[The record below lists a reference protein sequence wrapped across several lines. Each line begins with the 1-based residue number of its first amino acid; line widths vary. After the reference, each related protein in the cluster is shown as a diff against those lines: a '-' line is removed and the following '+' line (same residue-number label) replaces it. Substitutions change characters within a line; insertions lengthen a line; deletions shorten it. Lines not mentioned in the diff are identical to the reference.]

1 MKSLKRMSV
10 FAIVLALVT
19 VLLAPC
25 VTAGAKAEQFTLT
38 GINTDRGEGALI
50 VYNSDFG
57 ETTNTNQWGAEA
69 IVDSSNKC
77 VSVSTSGNSRIP
89 EGGFVV
95 SGHDANEGDAKNAT
109 FVKNSIKV
117 GTYVYYNKKA
127 MTLTLSDT
135 PITPSHEYT
144 VSKKIDGTDV
154 YRNVDMLVIYNT
166 SGARTLTNDWG
177 VEAVVTDGVVTS
189 VGGNNNLVPNGTNS
203 FVVSGHGT
211 AYDWINLNV
220 LVGMT
225 AEIKDGNIVFG
236 YTAKAAL
243 LSLQE
248 GFSELKKEYDA
259 ALDQCLLIDRT
270 SAKAAV
276 DLASAALNTAN
287 AKFDAG
293 SDDFWASFEECE
305 RLLAEGALTVIE
317 SQKVEYRGVWLRPVQ
332 TNQKAVDDYVQKL
345 YDSGINLICI
355 ETLYNNCMIMPTPS
369 GSLFEQNPSWK
380 GFDMLQAFI
389 DSCHKRGMEL
399 HIWMPVYYVGHEDT
413 ENCQMSVGY
422 KKPEWLSIT
431 DRGNTMGANN
441 PNKFYMLDPSN
452 PEVKQCLLDT
462 YRWILQKYDIDGFE
476 LDYIRYWERGE
487 EDYGYNRALVDAFEK
502 EYGVTPEYDTKASYW
517 QDWCDFRGKYVTDMV
532 HATRELIDEVR
543 PGTLLS
549 LDVGGYPSIAKR
561 YLYQDYLSWLDE
573 GIVDLLHPMCYGE
586 DYDDVFIDLAEKC
599 DTRTMLCVGLGTFD
613 NAIPTDCIKGQ
624 AILINK
630 VGGNGSCF
638 FEATSYFNRM
648 MPKLL
653 AGLYAD
659 RAVTP
664 TDSDAVK
671 LKLGEI
677 SKRLEMM
684 KQDGKITDK
693 TAQKIS
699 DAANALNKSDVTDDE
714 IGVLV
719 KALADVKES
728 GAKEMLSNDIHTL
741 ARILAVSDMMEWSP
755 EKVQPDTS
763 NDPSNDPAG
772 DDSSIPNDVS
782 DDESGSDEQPDQSGG
797 ASEGE
802 SGSNSNDSIASTA
815 SNDANN
821 SDALNNSSVSNV
833 SGVDEPADGTNTV
846 LIVVIVVLL
855 ALAVIAAVIIII
867 RRKKQ

>member
-1 MKSLKRMSV
+1 MKSLKRLSALAIALTIVMSL
-10 FAIVLALVT
+10 LALCMT
-19 VLLAPC
+19 VS
-25 VTAGAKAEQFTLT
+25 AKTEQFALT
-38 GINTDRGEGALI
+38 GINTARGEGALI

-57 ETTNTNQWGAEA
+57 ETTNTNEWGAEA
-69 IVDSSNKC
+69 VIDSSNKC

-109 FVKNSIKV
+109 FVKDNIKV
-117 GTYVYYNKKA
+117 GTYVYYNEKA

-144 VSKKIDGTDV
+144 ISKKIDGTNV
-154 YRNVDMLVIYNT
+154 YRNVDMLVVYNT
-166 SGARTLTNDWG
+166 SGVRTFTNEWG
-177 VEAVVTDGVVTS
+177 IEAVVTDGVVTS
-189 VGGNNNLVPNGTNS
+189 VGGNNNLVPKGTNS

-225 AEIKDGNIVFG
+225 AEIKDGNVVFG

-248 GFSELKKEYDA
+248 GVSELQKEYDA
-259 ALDQCLLIDRT
+259 AIEQCLLIDRT
-270 SAKAAV
+270 KAKAAI
-276 DLASAALNTAN
+276 DLASAALKTAN
-287 AKFDAG
+287 AKYDSD

-305 RLLAEGALTVIE
+305 RLLAEGALTVVE

-332 TNQKAVDDYVQKL
+332 TTQKAVDDYVQKL
-345 YDSGINLICI
+345 YDGGINLICI

-399 HIWMPVYYVGHEDT
+399 HIWMPVYYVGHEDS

-431 DRGNTMGANN
+431 DQGNTMGADN

-452 PEVKQCLLDT
+452 PEVKQCLVDT

-487 EDYGYNRALVDAFEK
+487 EDYGYNKALVDAFKK
-502 EYGVTPEYDTKASYW
+502 EYGVTPEYDTEASYW

-532 HATRELIDEVR
+532 HAIRELIDEIR
-543 PGTLLS
+543 PDTLLS

-586 DYDDVFIDLAEKC
+586 DYDDVFIDLADKC

-613 NAIPTDCIKGQ
+613 DAIPTDCIKGQ

-638 FEATSYFNRM
+638 FEATSYFGRM

-664 TDSDAVK
+664 ADANAVK

-693 TAQKIS
+693 TAQKILT
-699 DAANALNKSDVTDDE
+699 AANALDKSDVTDDE
-714 IGVLV
+714 IDALV
-719 KALADVKES
+719 KALSDVKKSE
-728 GAKEMLSNDIHTL
+728 AKEMLTNDVYTL

-755 EKVQPDTS
+755 EKIEPDTS
-763 NDPSNDPAG
+763 NDQSSDLSD
-772 DDSSIPNDVS
+772 DDSSVPGDAS
-782 DDESGSDEQPDQSGG
+782 DDESNSDENPDKSTITSDTDLSDGD
-797 ASEGE
+797 SD
-802 SGSNSNDSIASTA
+802 SDSNDKND
-815 SNDANN
+815 SN
-821 SDALNNSSVSNV
+821 VSNV
-833 SGVDEPADGTNTV
+833 TGGDEPADGKNTV
-846 LIVVIVVLL
+846 LIVVIIVLL
-855 ALAVIAAVIIII
+855 VAAVIAAVIIII
-867 RRKKQ
+867 KRKKK